1 MMDERKYR
9 LADTLPLNGANWLTS
24 RTWFE
29 APVTPFDAGP
39 QSCRLLRAMFGA
51 RRTGQETSL
60 ALADFNELD
69 ERELLELGVTR
80 ADSRAAPMAYAA
92 DQSRGC

>member
-1 MMDERKYR
+1 VMDERKYR
-9 LADTLPLNGANWLTS
+9 LADTPPLNGSNWLTS

-29 APVTPFDAGP
+29 AAVTPFDAGP

-51 RRTGQETSL
+51 KRTGQD
-60 ALADFNELD
+60 APPAMADLYELD

-80 ADSRAAPMAYAA
+80 ANSPAAPMAYAA
-92 DQSRGC
+92 DQSLGC

>member
-1 MMDERKYR
+1 MDERKYQ
-9 LADTLPLNGANWLTS
+9 LADTPPLNNTNWLTS

-39 QSCRLLRAMFGA
+39 QSCRLLRTMFGT
-51 RRTGQETSL
+51 RRSSRD
-60 ALADFNELD
+60 ASPAMADLYDLD

-80 ADSRAAPMAYAA
+80 TGSLAAPMAYAA